1 MRNLVAKHDFNR
13 ASVHED
19 QKKSWVPEIEDGL
32 DEYYDDDCEWE
43 TDDEFIER
51 IRALSIAEYRRG
63 VNDSGIM
70 DWQKRCPLVRLSYQ
84 NNLTLNNLHGR
95 TLCLN

>member
-1 MRNLVAKHDFNR
+1 MLKTIK
-13 ASVHED
+13 E
-19 QKKSWVPEIEDGL
+19 SWNNKGGL

-70 DWQKRCPLVRLSYQ
+70 D
-84 NNLTLNNLHGR
+84 
-95 TLCLN
+95 